1 MGKVY
6 GKAYLLLDPLFFFG
20 KPQEWM
26 EGKRESQ
33 VPIQQVEEFCSLFEW
48 GKYHCCVLC
57 MFGE

>member
-6 GKAYLLLDPLFFFG
+6 GKAYPILDSLFFFFFFG

-33 VPIQQVEEFCSLFEW
+33 VPVE
-48 GKYHCCVLC
+48 
-57 MFGE
+57 

>member
-6 GKAYLLLDPLFFFG
+6 GKAYPILDSLFFFFG

-33 VPIQQVEEFCSLFEW
+33 VPVE
-48 GKYHCCVLC
+48 
-57 MFGE
+57 